1 MQYLFELIEYTGR
14 HVFLTGKAGTGK
26 TTFLKDFVQ
35 KTSKKHLIVAPT
47 GIAAIHAGG
56 TTIHSL
62 FGLPLTSFVPTMEFT
77 DRNLAINIPQ
87 LLPHFKYR
95 KDRLKLLRTLELL
108 IIDEV
113 SMLRCDVLDMMD
125 HALRSARRIP
135 EPFGGVQLLFIGDL
149 YQLPPVVKSESESL
163 LYQYYRSPFFFEA
176 GVLREVELLTVTLTK
191 VYRQSDPVFLQL
203 LNAIREN
210 DLEAVDF
217 ERLQARY
224 QPDFDPEDFYIH
236 LVSHNYMAEAINR
249 KKLAAL
255 ETKSR
260 VYPARIQ
267 GDFKPYLF
275 PNEEQLELR
284 PQAQVMFIKND
295 SEGTKRFFNG
305 MLATVLELG
314 KDEIKVSTRDEST
327 VLKIGRETWE
337 QKKYKVTADH
347 KIEEEV
353 IGSFEQFPIKLA
365 WAVTIHK
372 SQGLTFDKV
381 IIDAGRSF
389 TSGQVY
395 VALSRCRTLEGI
407 VLKSL
412 ITPAAIRTDERI
424 LQFQRDT
431 GVGNDISGIIATEKQ
446 GLALRKLLRVLDPG
460 LLQEEAG
467 QWEAAIETTT
477 RLNDQKM
484 AARSREMRVCLEA
497 LCTIFGKFRNF
508 LEQQCRQGAADVNWN
523 TILNKS
529 QGAVAYF
536 FEKINGEV
544 LAVLKDAHGSTRG
557 IKGLKAYNA
566 QLKDF
571 MEQVAGYL
579 NELKEA
585 RLLETVL
592 LPAAPEKINAAVEKI
607 PSHVQSFRL
616 FEAGNGITAIAT
628 ERKISPSTVMGHLA
642 IMAASGL
649 VDIRRLFSEAKISA
663 FEAIFTQ
670 HRWEKLNDW
679 KEVLPDDFE
688 FAEIRLLLN
697 HFRYHT
703 VRAAGDDSGLNLN

>member
-1 MQYLFELIEYTGR
+1 M
-14 HVFLTGKAGTGK
+14 
-26 TTFLKDFVQ
+26 KDFVQ

-125 HALRSARRIP
+125 HALRTARRIP

-149 YQLPPVVKSESESL
+149 YQLPPVVKSASESL

-176 GVLREVELLTVTLTK
+176 QVLQAVELLTVTLTK
-191 VYRQSDPVFLQL
+191 VYRQSDPVFIQM

-210 DLEAVDF
+210 DLDAVDF
-217 ERLQARY
+217 EGLQARY

-255 ETKSR
+255 DTKSR
-260 VYPARIQ
+260 LYPARIQ
-267 GDFKPYLF
+267 GDFKPGLF
-275 PNEEQLELR
+275 PNEEQLELK

-314 KDEIKVSTRDEST
+314 ADEIKVRTRDEST
-327 VLKIGRETWE
+327 VLKISRETWE
-337 QKKYKVTADH
+337 QKKYRVTADN

-412 ITPAAIRTDERI
+412 ITPGAIRTDDRI
-424 LQFQRDT
+424 RQFQQDT
-431 GVGNDISGIIATEKQ
+431 AAGNDISGIIATEKHE
-446 GLALRKLLRVLDPG
+446 LALRKLLRLLDPG
-460 LLQEEAG
+460 LLLEEAG
-467 QWEAAIETTT
+467 KWELAVEAATS
-477 RLNDQKM
+477 LNDQIT
-484 AARSREMRVCLEA
+484 AARSREMRVRLEE
-497 LCTIFGKFRNF
+497 LHTVFEKFRVF
-508 LEQQCRQGAADVNWN
+508 LELQSRQGAVAVNWD

-529 QGAVAYF
+529 RGAVAYF
-536 FEKINGEV
+536 FEKIQGEV
-544 LAVLKDAHGSTRG
+544 LTVLKDAHGSTRG
-557 IKGLKAYNA
+557 VKGLKAYNV

-571 MEQVAGYL
+571 TEQVAGYL
-579 NELKEA
+579 NALKEA
-585 RLLETVL
+585 CLLETVL
-592 LPAAPEKINAAVEKI
+592 LPAAPETITAKVEKI
-607 PSHVQSFRL
+607 PSHVQSYRL
-616 FEAGNGITAIAT
+616 FEAGNDIAAIAS
-628 ERKISPSTVMGHLA
+628 ERQISPSTVMGHLA

-649 VDIRRLFSEAKISA
+649 VDIRRLFSEVKIDA
-663 FEAIFTQ
+663 FEAVFMQ
-670 HRWEKLNDW
+670 HKWEKLSDW
-679 KEVLPDDFE
+679 KKVLPDDFE

-697 HFRYHT
+697 HFRNLT
-703 VRAAGDDSGLNLN
+703 IRVAGGD